1 MVDSAFHGWSSR
13 VSLMAPANDSW
24 GENGG
29 VREVTTHS
37 APRSCVARAT
47 AGLDALE
54 IGARHT

>member
-1 MVDSAFHGWSSR
+1 
-13 VSLMAPANDSW
+13 MAPINDSW

-47 AGLDALE
+47 AGLDAL
-54 IGARHT
+54 GDRRATYMKGGLF